1 MILTVNV
8 RESFWAMVREP
19 QLLIN
24 YLREL
29 GVDINEVCREE
40 LINAFNC
47 PPSNA
52 DDFRTR
58 FFVVSYIYLK
68 VLSQELRELVGS
80 GVIIEELNELLS
92 DVLTD
97 MRLYSA
103 PPNLMNAVTS
113 IIRDI
118 LRLRRWNNDH

>member
-1 MILTVNV
+1 MVIPMVNV

-24 YLREL
+24 YLRGL
-29 GVDINEVCREE
+29 GVDINEVCKEE
-40 LINAFNC
+40 PINAFNC

-68 VLSQELRELVGS
+68 VLSQELRELEGS
-80 GVIIEELNELLS
+80 SVVIEGLNELLS

-97 MRLYSA
+97 MRLYGA
-103 PPNLMNAVTS
+103 PPNLMSAVTS

-118 LRLRRWNNDH
+118 LRLRRQS

>member
-1 MILTVNV
+1 MIPVVNV
-8 RESFWAMVREP
+8 RESFWVMVREP

-24 YLREL
+24 YLRGL

-40 LINAFNC
+40 PINTFNC
-47 PPSNA
+47 PPGNA

-68 VLSQELRELVGS
+68 VLSQELRELEGS
-80 GVIIEELNELLS
+80 GVVIEGLNELLS

-97 MRLYSA
+97 MRLYGA
-103 PPNLMNAVTS
+103 PPNLMNAVAS
-113 IIRDI
+113 IIREI
-118 LRLRRWNNDH
+118 LRLRRQG

>member
-1 MILTVNV
+1 MVNV

-29 GVDINEVCREE
+29 GIDINEICREE
-40 LINAFNC
+40 PINMLNC
-47 PPSNA
+47 PPSEG
-52 DDFRTR
+52 DDFRSR
-58 FFVVSYIYLK
+58 FFVVSYIYLR
-68 VLSQELRELVGS
+68 VLGQELRELEGS
-80 GVIIEELNELLS
+80 GVIVEELNELLS

-97 MRLYSA
+97 MRLYNA
-103 PPNLMNAVTS
+103 PPRLMNAVIS

-118 LRLRRWNNDH
+118 LRLRR

>member
-1 MILTVNV
+1 MVNV

-24 YLREL
+24 YLRDL
-29 GVDINEVCREE
+29 GIDVDEACREDPIKE
-40 LINAFNC
+40 FNC
-47 PPSNA
+47 PPSEA

-58 FFVVSYIYLK
+58 FFVVSYIYLR
-68 VLSQELRELVGS
+68 VLSQELRELGAS
-80 GVIIEELNELLS
+80 NVIVEGLSELMS

-97 MRLYSA
+97 MRLYNA
-103 PPNLMNAVTS
+103 PPKLMNAVVS

-118 LRLRRWNNDH
+118 LQLRR

>member
-1 MILTVNV
+1 MIPVVNV
-8 RESFWAMVREP
+8 RESFWAMVRDP

-29 GVDINEVCREE
+29 GVDINEVCREGP
-40 LINAFNC
+40 INVFNC

-52 DDFRTR
+52 DDFRIR

-68 VLSQELRELVGS
+68 VLSQELRELEGS
-80 GVIIEELNELLS
+80 SVVIEGLNELLS

-97 MRLYSA
+97 MRLYNA
-103 PPNLMNAVTS
+103 PPNLMNAVTP
-113 IIRDI
+113 IIREI
-118 LRLRRWNNDH
+118 LRLRRQG

>member
-1 MILTVNV
+1 MIFVVNV

-19 QLLIN
+19 RLLIN

-29 GVDINEVCREE
+29 GIDINEVCREE
-40 LINAFNC
+40 PINVFNC
-47 PPSNA
+47 PPSES

-68 VLSQELRELVGS
+68 VLSQELRELEGS
-80 GVIIEELNELLS
+80 GVIIEELSELLS

-97 MRLYSA
+97 MRLYNA
-103 PPNLMNAVTS
+103 PPRFINAVVS
-113 IIRDI
+113 IVRDI
-118 LRLRRWNNDH
+118 LRSRK